1 MTELGKHI
9 KMNHSEDNCDKTL
22 NITGDLGRHLQTTHS
37 ESSIGCSKFVIEES
51 GWSSIAA
58 ESFNDAFLS
67 PDDEASSCDS
77 CLQSFRTK
85 NNFNEHIL

>member
-1 MTELGKHI
+1 MINDYYKCDRCEKSFDELTELGKHI

-58 ESFNDAFLS
+58 ESFNDAF
-67 PDDEASSCDS
+67 
-77 CLQSFRTK
+77 
-85 NNFNEHIL
+85 